1 MGKEDKRKLT
11 TKERLRSIVE
21 YLRSLIDQG
30 SEHEVLDLL
39 AEIDGGEFV
48 ATNTY
53 AETDAGDDSVDEANE
68 EEDEIL
74 DLGGLWQQSEEHNRR
89 EAFLKR
95 PEDDQE
101 TEIYT
106 EIIKGIRTDKENVLP
121 EESILNWKVI
131 SGENSEASNN
141 QNLSALRSVAQFIL
155 DDPLIISEIDL
166 DNLSH
171 VDLIEKISQLSQV
184 QLTEADIYQPWL
196 VDQVFLFSDQVKTKP
211 VNLFDFL
218 KQFKRESLSR
228 IYLGGIMRQATQAI
242 DEHMPTVS
250 TQQKATASLLTE
262 PGFTTGTID
271 MVFNEV
277 EEIEF
282 VIKMRPACDSYSE
295 VITDNDQ
302 ALAKGMMVG
311 SREPVSIIFKERFAQ
326 YMDVGLY
333 DMLTIAHEKFHIK
346 FYEIVGSEK
355 LAGQS
360 AEQKQENKNTLAG
373 ALHEGFALFC
383 EFELVKKMIEKA
395 LETGDQAMVS
405 QLGFYLDQRRAE
417 VGEINEYYQDGLKIV
432 EGIMNGKDSSQVV
445 EIASSIDWQRAYQLA
460 VNSGEYITALDDPQ
474 QLLLHQEQQGG
485 GLGSEEKTAP
495 LLFTEASSKTQV
507 LSLVDYENPPVSS
520 EVLASDIYDQ
530 IVGMMQQASYTIDRR
545 KHMTEIYFPE
555 GMGSFG
561 EETNPEGILLL
572 ETPFDSELIDLVFEI
587 CKENQLFVEHSQS
600 INGVSIRIHCN
611 SIDSSKI
618 MKNQESFDETIHVG
632 QSEYAIVDPI
642 KSVYKVETNGLGPC
656 MPLVIQNKKTGVLI
670 FGHIDD
676 QWGVM
681 QLANEAIRQGVVN
694 YDDEVLAVF
703 PSRKMDADS
712 KIAQCFGDG
721 LEMMIVEDGMD
732 FSWDGRVREYKHR
745 SSLLTKDQKTTDFLR
760 YKMDMGIHSCS
771 KVFDNR

>member
-1 MGKEDKRKLT
+1 MGKEDERKLT
-11 TKERLRSIVE
+11 PAKERLNRIIA
-21 YLRSLIDQG
+21 YLKDLIG
-30 SEHEVLDLL
+30 RGREEEVLNIL
-39 AEIDGGEFV
+39 AGIDDNELVAVDADTTADEDHMDGDDGEFGRV
-48 ATNTY
+48 FSLDYPWN
-53 AETDAGDDSVDEANE
+53 ELGERDERKV
-68 EEDEIL
+68 
-74 DLGGLWQQSEEHNRR
+74 S
-89 EAFLKR
+89 LKR
-95 PEDDQE
+95 SEDDQE
-101 TEIYT
+101 TDAFSEVI
-106 EIIKGIRTDKENVLP
+106 EDIRAEEGEVLP
-121 EESILNWKVI
+121 EESILNWQVV
-131 SGENSEASNN
+131 SSENLGLSSN
-141 QNLSALRSVAQFIL
+141 QNLLALRSVAQLIL
-155 DDPLIISEIDL
+155 DDPLMISEIDL
-166 DNLSH
+166 DNLSR
-171 VDLIEKISQLSQV
+171 VGLIEKIAQVSQV
-184 QLTEADIYQPWL
+184 QLTEDDIYQPWL
-196 VDQVFLFSDQVKTKP
+196 ADQIFVFPDQIKSKP
-211 VNLFDFL
+211 VNLYDFL
-218 KQFKRESLSR
+218 RQLKREVLSR
-228 IYLGGIMRQATQAI
+228 IYLGGVMKQATQAI

-271 MVFNEV
+271 MVFNQAGEV
-277 EEIEF
+277 EF
-282 VIKMRPACDSYSE
+282 LIKMRPANDRYLELRTGS
-295 VITDNDQ
+295 DQ
-302 ALAKGMMVG
+302 ALAQGMMVS
-311 SREPVSIIFKERFAQ
+311 SREKVSSIFKERFAQ

-333 DMLTIAHEKFHIK
+333 DMLAVAHEKFHIK
-346 FYEIVGSEK
+346 FYEIVGPEK
-355 LAGQS
+355 LARLS
-360 AEQKQENKNTLAG
+360 VDQKQENKNTLAG
-373 ALHEGFALFC
+373 ALHEGFSLFC

-395 LETGDQAMVS
+395 QQAGDQAMIS
-405 QLGFYLDQRRAE
+405 QLDFYLVQRRAE
-417 VGEINEYYQDGLKIV
+417 IVEINEYYQDGLKIV
-432 EGIMNGKDSSQVV
+432 EGIMDGRDISQVV
-445 EIASSIDWQRAYQLA
+445 DVATSIDWQRAYQFA
-460 VNSGEYITALDDPQ
+460 VNSREYIATLENPQ
-474 QLLLHQEQQGG
+474 QLFKHQEQP
-485 GLGSEEKTAP
+485 AP
-495 LLFTEASSKTQV
+495 LLFTEASSKTQA

-530 IVGMMQQASYTIDRR
+530 IVRMMERAGYTIDRH

-555 GMGSFG
+555 GVGSFG

-572 ETPFDSELIDLVFEI
+572 ETPLDKELIDLVFDI

-618 MKNQESFDETIHVG
+618 MKNQEPFDETIHVG
-632 QSEYAIVDPI
+632 QSEYAIVDPR

-712 KIAQCFGDG
+712 KIAQCFGDS

-732 FSWDGRVREYKHR
+732 FSWDGRGREYKHR